1 MTETTPPT
9 PHHSRSGTGNK
20 ALSQESLHATV
31 SAVIQA
37 TRLTL
42 KEAGIEEAPLEGEVL
57 VRHVAGIDRAS
68 LYSNPDRAFSD
79 AEAQQ
84 LATLVARRC
93 KREPLPYILG
103 HWEFYCLDFIDF
115 FCNFIFFRYSGNFIR
130 YSGNFILYAC
140 ESFYHL

>member
-1 MTETTPPT
+1 MTATTPPT
-9 PHHSRSGTGNK
+9 PRHSRSGSGNT
-20 ALSQESLHATV
+20 APSQESLRSTV
-31 SAVIQA
+31 STVIQA

-68 LYSNPDRAFSD
+68 LYSDPDRAFSY
-79 AEAQQ
+79 AEARQ

-103 HWEFYCLDFIDF
+103 HWEFYGLDYIV
-115 FCNFIFFRYSGNFIR
+115 NPAVLIPRPETETLVEEALIFALPMAQGN
-130 YSGNFILYAC
+130 
-140 ESFYHL
+140 